1 MGVDERNARGGFPRK
16 EGERADR
23 REAGEGGGWAIAE
36 EVEWHLRHVS
46 ALLKQKGRE
55 LLQETPLTP
64 PQFIALQ
71 WLKEAGNLTI
81 GELSAKM
88 YLANS
93 TVTDL
98 VDRLERGGYV
108 RRVRA
113 SHDRRVVRVELL
125 EAGRTIIDEVIRR
138 RQAYLAGLLRRFSP
152 EEAEQLRRLLARLH
166 AEMLREFESGRPVH
180 RDD

>member
-1 MGVDERNARGGFPRK
+1 MVTQGEWEP
-16 EGERADR
+16 GERDSWQGS
-23 REAGEGGGWAIAE
+23 ESQGGKIAE
-36 EVEWHLRHVS
+36 EVEWHLRHMS

-64 PQFIALQ
+64 PQFVALQ

-81 GELSAKM
+81 GELSSKM

-113 SHDRRVVRVELL
+113 SHDRRVVHVELL
-125 EAGRTIIDEVIRR
+125 ETGRTLIEEVIRR
-138 RQAYLAGLLRRFSP
+138 RQAYLAGLLSRFTP
-152 EEAEQLRRLLARLH
+152 EEAENLRQLLARLH
-166 AEMLREFESGRPVH
+166 TGMLHEFENNRP
-180 RDD
+180 

>member
-1 MGVDERNARGGFPRK
+1 MDERNVGGHLPWK
-16 EGERADR
+16 EGERAAR
-23 REAGEGGGWAIAE
+23 RGAEEGGERAIAE

-138 RQAYLAGLLRRFSP
+138 RQEYLAGLLRRFSP
-152 EEAEQLRRLLARLH
+152 EEAEQLRRLLAHLH